1 MAAGK
6 IRYMTHM
13 TQALEKGATLRLP
26 SPVAG
31 IRAVLRWAGGRDFDL
46 SALLLGAAGRVRS
59 ESDFVFYNQ
68 PRHPSGLVRRLPK
81 RRDAEGLM
89 DTVEAELARLEPGVE
104 RLVLAASAEG
114 GFDAA
119 ASRPR
124 LVLHDAA
131 GGGELA
137 LFALTPGPDEAA
149 LVCGELARGDG
160 GAWEFRASG
169 EGFSGGLI
177 DLAAHF
183 GITASGSSAPEPPP
197 ATRPPA
203 PAPAPDP
210 SAPSAHSAPSG
221 PDPRR
226 HGAYGYP
233 QPDPA
238 FTLPPQGPQFLP
250 PPPGRRS

>member
-1 MAAGK
+1 
-6 IRYMTHM
+6 MTHM

-26 SPVAG
+26 SAVAG
-31 IRAVLRWAGGRDFDL
+31 IRAVLRWAGGRDIDL

-104 RLVLAASAEG
+104 RLVLAASAES

-131 GGGELA
+131 GGAELA
-137 LFALTPGPDEAA
+137 LFALKPEPDEAA
-149 LVCGELARGDG
+149 LVCGELARGG

-169 EGFSGGLI
+169 EGFNGGLI
-177 DLAAHF
+177 DLAARF
-183 GITASGSSAPEPPP
+183 GITATGSAPEPPP

-203 PAPAPDP
+203 PAPSP
-210 SAPSAHSAPSG
+210 SPSPSG

-233 QPDPA
+233 QRDPA
-238 FTLPPQGPQFLP
+238 FSLPPQGPQFLP
-250 PPPGRRS
+250 PPAGRT